1 MSIISDLREQI
12 EDQPKIEP
20 NSQEE
25 RPSVMIENAQE
36 EIDELNEELKRVKAE
51 LKNESKN

>member
-1 MSIISDLREQI
+1 MLIISELREQI